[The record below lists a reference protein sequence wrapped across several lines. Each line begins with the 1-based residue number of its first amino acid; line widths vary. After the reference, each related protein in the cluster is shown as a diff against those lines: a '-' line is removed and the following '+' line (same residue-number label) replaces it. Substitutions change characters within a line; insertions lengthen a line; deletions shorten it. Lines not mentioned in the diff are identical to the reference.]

1 MKPMGNPNVNHV
13 MIKLSADNDFIA
25 VSTYCRRH
33 GRRGR
38 FLILRDRVKQIL
50 SGDHGTLYDSDCGN
64 HVCIHNYDNRLHLI
78 FDWLS
83 EYSDGTLKG
92 FRQRIEVPCEVFATV
107 MDTGERIRYLY
118 RSQNPQAHINAV
130 PAAKAIREVT
140 KSSITRSA
148 LRKALRDNFHWRSDN
163 VTLYRDYGT
172 SFYFETSSGCPMNG
186 GLILHETT
194 VRTPLGVKPKL
205 YYSVHT

>member
-1 MKPMGNPNVNHV
+1 MTPMGNPNISNV
-13 MIKLSADNDFIA
+13 MIKLSADGDFIA

-38 FLILRDRVKQIL
+38 LLILRDRVKQVL
-50 SGDHGTLYDSDCGN
+50 SGNPGTLYDSDCGN
-64 HVCIHNYDNRLHLI
+64 HVSIHNYDNRLHLT

-92 FRQRIEVPCEVFATV
+92 FRQRIEIPCEVFAILIE
-107 MDTGERIRYLY
+107 TGVPTRYLY
-118 RSQNPQAHINAV
+118 RPQNPQAHINAV
-130 PAAKAIREVT
+130 PAAKAIREVA

-194 VRTPLGVKPKL
+194 VHTPVGAKPKL